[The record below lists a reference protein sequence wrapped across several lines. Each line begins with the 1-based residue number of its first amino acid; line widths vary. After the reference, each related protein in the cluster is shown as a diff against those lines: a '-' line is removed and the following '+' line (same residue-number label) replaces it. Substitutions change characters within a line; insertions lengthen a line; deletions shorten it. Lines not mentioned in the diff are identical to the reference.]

1 MGKDCLM
8 QVKNT
13 LIVYKKKI
21 WSIVIL
27 VTIFGMISAGA
38 HAMFQVRGVVTGV
51 DNNSITVT
59 NFFRTQTVDM
69 AGSSVNVSA
78 IKPGY
83 RIKIQKNLQG
93 NILYV
98 RTSAF
103 KEDEEDEQ
111 HKDKHH
117 RDYKDSRI

>member
-27 VTIFGMISAGA
+27 AAIFGIISVGA

-51 DNNSITVT
+51 DNNSITVA

-69 AGSSVNVSA
+69 TGSSVNISA
-78 IKPGY
+78 IKPGD

-98 RTSAF
+98 RTSTF
-103 KEDEEDEQ
+103 KEDEQ

-117 RDYKDSRI
+117 RDYKDSKI